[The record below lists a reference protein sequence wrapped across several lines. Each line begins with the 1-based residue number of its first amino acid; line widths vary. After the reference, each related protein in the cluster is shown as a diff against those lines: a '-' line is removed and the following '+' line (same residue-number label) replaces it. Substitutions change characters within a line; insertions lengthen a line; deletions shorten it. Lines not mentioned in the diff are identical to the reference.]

1 MIRREIMNGKKTVRD
16 EDYEIVQAINN
27 GRVDLFQRL
36 VEKYQQKL
44 YNFGMRMCGESRDA
58 EDLVQETFLNVF
70 RYLQGFRYETKFK
83 NWMYRLA
90 TTTCIKTKRR
100 PKHAPEH
107 ELSLEDFM
115 PGEGEDLPDLAPGW
129 AQRPLDQLL
138 NEELADRIK
147 KAILELPKKYR
158 MVVVLHDQEG
168 FSTEETA
175 QILDIS
181 VANTK
186 VRLHRARLFLREKL
200 KGYFDHDPAP
210 A

>member
-27 GRVDLFQRL
+27 GRADLFQRL

-83 NWMYRLA
+83 NWMYRVA
-90 TTTCIKTKRR
+90 TTTCIKAKRR
-100 PKHAPEH
+100 PKHAPEY

-115 PGEGEDLPDLAPGW
+115 PGEGEDLPDQAPGW

-138 NEELADRIK
+138 NEELADRIE

-158 MVVVLHDQEG
+158 MVVVLRDQEG

-200 KGYFDHDPAP
+200 KGYFDHDPSP

>member
-1 MIRREIMNGKKTVRD
+1 MIRQEIMNGKKTVHD
-16 EDYEIVQAINN
+16 EDFELVQAINR
-27 GRVDLFQRL
+27 GRIDLFQRL

-83 NWMYRLA
+83 NWMFRVA
-90 TTTCIKTKRR
+90 TTTCIKAKRKS
-100 PKHAPEH
+100 KHAPEQ
-107 ELSLEDFM
+107 ELSLEDFL
-115 PGEGEDLPDLAPGW
+115 PGEGDDLPDQAPGW
-129 AQRPLDQLL
+129 AQKPLDQLL

-158 MVVVLHDQEG
+158 MVVVLRDQEG

-175 QILDIS
+175 QILGIS
-181 VANTK
+181 AANTK

-200 KGYFDHDPAP
+200 KGYFDHDPSP

>member
-1 MIRREIMNGKKTVRD
+1 MAGQKIMKGKTKVRD
-16 EDYEIVQAINN
+16 EDFELVQAINN
-27 GRVDLFQRL
+27 GRTDLFQTL

-44 YNFGMRMCGESRDA
+44 YNFGMRMCGEARDA

-70 RYLQGFRYETKFK
+70 RYLEGFRYETKFK
-83 NWMYRLA
+83 NWMYRVA
-90 TTTCIKTKRR
+90 TTTCIKAKRK
-100 PKHAPEH
+100 PKHAPDY
-107 ELSLEDFM
+107 ELSLEDYL
-115 PGEGEDLPDLAPGW
+115 PGEGDDLPDQAPGW

-138 NEELADRIK
+138 NEELARRIEQ
-147 KAILELPKKYR
+147 AVLELPKKYR
-158 MVVVLHDQEG
+158 MVAVLRDQEG

-200 KGYFDHDPAP
+200 KGYFEHDPSP

>member
-1 MIRREIMNGKKTVRD
+1 MIRQEIMNGKKTVRD
-16 EDYEIVQAINN
+16 EDFDLVQAINN
-27 GRVDLFQRL
+27 GRADLFQRL

-83 NWMYRLA
+83 NWMYRVA
-90 TTTCIKTKRR
+90 TTTCIKAKRK
-100 PKHAPEH
+100 PKHAPEQ
-107 ELSLEDFM
+107 ELSLEDFL
-115 PGEGEDLPDLAPGW
+115 PGEGEDLPDQAPGW

-158 MVVVLHDQEG
+158 MVVVLRDQEG

-200 KGYFDHDPAP
+200 KGYFDHDPSP